1 MEPITFGEVLVL
13 DANSGYRGVPALT
26 LMENAGRGVAEHLL
40 DTGAKGKRVL
50 ILCGSGNNGGDGL
63 VAARHLS
70 GKAAVDVVLLRPR
83 GQIRTEI
90 SRHNL
95 QRAEEAN
102 VPVHEMDGTTMAAMA
117 DLLERAD
124 IVVDAMLGVG
134 VEGAPRG
141 PYAEAIKAVNASGK
155 RIVAVDVP
163 TGWGTELAIRPE
175 STVTFH
181 APKVGMGAECGRIVV
196 KPIGVPQE
204 AMDLAGPGELALIPR
219 VARDAHKGQRG
230 TVLVVGG
237 GPYHGAPTLC
247 SLSAH
252 RAGVDLVF
260 VAVPGA
266 VADVVRGFSLDLIV
280 QPVGDRGTD
289 HFAPEHLG
297 AVREHEGRADAVVL
311 GPGIGQDPGAL
322 EFAIRAYAAYAAVGK
337 PVVVDADA
345 LRALGAQG
353 AIPRN
358 PKAVLTPHPGEFA
371 SLAGAPLPP
380 PGEGRGRAVAALA
393 TKLGCTI
400 LAKGAVDV
408 ISDGRRIKLNDS
420 GNAAMATGGTGDILA
435 GVTGAFLAKGMDPF
449 DAARAAAFAVGA
461 AGDVALAKVG
471 HSMLATDVLAEL
483 PCVLARYL
491 PWWTER

>member
-1 MEPITFGEVLVL
+1 MEPITFEEVLVL
-13 DANSGYRGVPALT
+13 DANSEYRGVPTLT

-40 DTGAKGKRVL
+40 DLGAKGKRVL
-50 ILCGSGNNGGDGL
+50 IMCGSGNNGGDGL
-63 VAARHLS
+63 VAARYLS
-70 GKAAVDVVLLRPR
+70 GKAAVDVVLVRPR
-83 GQIRTEI
+83 GQIRTVI

-95 QRAEEAN
+95 QRAEEAD
-102 VPVHEMDGTTMAAMA
+102 VPVHDMDKTTAELLRRA
-117 DLLERAD
+117 DL
-124 IVVDAMLGVG
+124 VVDAMLGVG
-134 VEGAPRG
+134 MEGTPRG

-155 RIVAVDVP
+155 RVVAVDVP

-175 STVTFH
+175 STVTFY

-196 KPIGVPQE
+196 NPIGVPQE
-204 AMDLAGPGELALIPR
+204 AMDYAGPGELTLVPR
-219 VARDAHKGQRG
+219 VAKDAHKGQRG

-247 SLSAH
+247 ALSAH

-266 VADVVRGFSLDLIV
+266 IAEVVRGFSLDLIV
-280 QPVGDRGTD
+280 QPVGDSATEL
-289 HFAPEHLG
+289 FAPRHLE

-311 GPGIGQDPGAL
+311 GPGIGQDPGTL
-322 EFAIRAYAAYAAVGK
+322 EFAVRAYAAYAAAGK

-358 PKAVLTPHPGEFA
+358 PRAVLTPHSGEFA
-371 SLAGAPLPP
+371 SLGGAPLPP
-380 PGEGRGRAVAALA
+380 PGEERGRVVAVLAA
-393 TKLGCTI
+393 KLGCTI
-400 LAKGAVDV
+400 IAKGPVDV
-408 ISDGRRIKLNDS
+408 ISDGHRMKLNDS

-449 DAARAAAFAVGA
+449 DASRAAAFTVGA
-461 AGDVALAKVG
+461 AGDAALSRVG

-483 PCVLARYL
+483 PGVLARYV
-491 PWWTER
+491 PWWTKR

>member
-1 MEPITFGEVLVL
+1 MEPITFGEVQVL
-13 DANSGYRGVPALT
+13 DANSEYRGVPTLT

-63 VAARHLS
+63 VAARYLS
-70 GKAAVDVVLLRPR
+70 GKATVDVVLVRPR
-83 GQIRTEI
+83 AQVRTEI
-90 SRHNL
+90 SKKNL
-95 QRAEEAN
+95 SRAEEAN
-102 VPVHEMDGTTMAAMA
+102 VPVHEMDGTGAAMA
-117 DLLERAD
+117 DLLRRAD
-124 IVVDAMLGVG
+124 LVVDAMMGVG
-134 VEGAPRG
+134 MEGAPRG
-141 PYAEAIKAVNASGK
+141 PYADAVRAVNASGK
-155 RIVAVDVP
+155 RVVAVDVP
-163 TGWGTELAIRPE
+163 TGWGTELSIRPE

-196 KPIGVPQE
+196 KPLGVPKE
-204 AMDLAGPGELALIPR
+204 AIDYAGPGELALIPR
-219 VARDAHKGQRG
+219 VAKDAHKGQRG

-266 VADVVRGFSLDLIV
+266 VANVVRGFSLDLIV
-280 QPVGDRGTD
+280 HPIGDRRTG
-289 HFAPEHLG
+289 HFAPEHIG
-297 AVREHEGRADAVVL
+297 AVLEHGGRADAVVL
-311 GPGIGQDPGAL
+311 GPGIGQEPGAL
-322 EFAIRAYAAYAAVGK
+322 DFAVRAYEAYASAGK

-353 AIPRN
+353 AIPKN
-358 PKAVLTPHPGEFA
+358 PRAVLTPHSGEFA

-380 PGEGRGRAVAALA
+380 PGEERGRAVSALA
-393 TKLGCTI
+393 SKLGCTI

-408 ISDGRRIKLNDS
+408 ISDGRRMKLNDS
-420 GNAAMATGGTGDILA
+420 GNSAMATGGTGDILA

-461 AGDVALAKVG
+461 AGDAALAKVG
-471 HSMLATDVLAEL
+471 HSLLATDVLAEL
-483 PCVLARYL
+483 PGVLARYV
-491 PWWTER
+491 PWWTKR